1 MSCISRRVT
10 NVAERNANCCSRQR
24 ASFNAAGFL
33 SIHFEGA
40 KKIKRVSVPSST
52 SSFVRSSL
60 CRLLVDLDS
69 LIARV
74 HGPAAARY

>member
-40 KKIKRVSVPSST
+40 KKLKEYLFHHRLR
-52 SSFVRSSL
+52 RSSL

>member
-40 KKIKRVSVPSST
+40 KKLKEYLFHHRLRR
-52 SSFVRSSL
+52 SFVRLFADFLSIWIHS
-60 CRLLVDLDS
+60 
-69 LIARV
+69 
-74 HGPAAARY
+74 